1 MRKILGLFMMM
12 GLISISNTVYADKN
26 EGFPGRDEFPKIPFL
41 ELSELNKLVG
51 EVVVVDA
58 RSALEFET
66 LRIKDAINI
75 PVASKSFEEQVL
87 KLREK
92 TSKPIVFYCN
102 GRRCFKSYIATK
114 KSLEVGVSD
123 VYAYDAGIFEWATA
137 HPDKAVLLGKSPVNI
152 KSLIAKTNFKKKL
165 LNPDKFSEK
174 IADLGSSSMVLDV
187 RDKFQR
193 AGVGFYPGK
202 ERWCSLD
209 QKEKLRKYLEKA
221 ITANKTLFIYDE
233 VGKQVR
239 WLQYTLEELGVKNYY
254 FMDKGAKAYYASIS
268 TWNK

>member
-1 MRKILGLFMMM
+1 MRKILSLFLIVGLFSVS
-12 GLISISNTVYADKN
+12 SIAFADKD
-26 EGFPGRDEFPKIPFL
+26 EGFPGRKEFPKIPVL
-41 ELSELNKLVG
+41 ELSELSKLLG

-58 RSALEFET
+58 RSRLEFDT
-66 LRIKDAINI
+66 LKLKDAINI
-75 PVASKSFEEQVL
+75 PVADKTFEEQIL

-102 GRRCFKSYIATK
+102 GRTCFKSYIATK
-114 KSLEVGVSD
+114 KSMEVGVTD
-123 VYAYDAGIFEWATA
+123 VYAFDAGIFEWATA
-137 HPDKAVLLGKSPVNI
+137 HPDKAALLGRSPINV
-152 KSLIAKTNFKKKL
+152 KSLIAKTHFKNKL
-165 LNPDKFSEK
+165 LDPDKFSEK

-209 QKEKLRKYLEKA
+209 EKEKLRKFLVKA
-221 ITANKTLFIYDE
+221 KNSNKTIFIYDE

-239 WLQYTLEELGVKNYY
+239 WLQYTLEELGLKNYY
-254 FMDKGAKAYYASIS
+254 FMDKGAKAYYSSIAS
-268 TWNK
+268 WNK

>member
-1 MRKILGLFMMM
+1 MRKIINWLTILGLCCVSTIA
-12 GLISISNTVYADKN
+12 LADKS
-26 EGFPGRDEFPKIPFL
+26 EGFPGRKEFPKIPIL
-41 ELSELNKLVG
+41 ELSELNKLLG
-51 EVVVVDA
+51 EVIVVDA
-58 RSALEFET
+58 RSGLEFET
-66 LRIKDAINI
+66 LRVKDAINI
-75 PVASKSFEEQVL
+75 PVASKTFEEQVL

-123 VYAYDAGIFEWATA
+123 VYAFDAGIFEWATA
-137 HPDKAVLLGKSPVNI
+137 QPNKAVLLGKSPVNV
-152 KSLIAKTNFKKKL
+152 KSLIAKANFKKKL

-209 QKEKLRKYLEKA
+209 QKEKLKKYLEKA
-221 ITANKTLFIYDE
+221 KSSNKTLFIYDE

-239 WLQYTLEELGVKNYY
+239 WLQYTLEELGLKNYY

>member
-1 MRKILGLFMMM
+1 MRKIINWLTIIGLCCVSTIA
-12 GLISISNTVYADKN
+12 LADKS
-26 EGFPGRDEFPKIPFL
+26 EGFPGRKEFPKIPIL
-41 ELSELNKLVG
+41 ELSELNKLLG

-58 RSALEFET
+58 RSGLEFET
-66 LRIKDAINI
+66 LRVKDAINI
-75 PVASKSFEEQVL
+75 PVASKTFEEQVL

-123 VYAYDAGIFEWATA
+123 VYAFDAGIFEWATA
-137 HPDKAVLLGKSPVNI
+137 QPNKAVLLGKSPVNV
-152 KSLIAKTNFKKKL
+152 KSLIAKANFKKKL

-221 ITANKTLFIYDE
+221 KSSNKTIFIYDE

>member
-1 MRKILGLFMMM
+1 MRKMLSLFMIIGLFSVS
-12 GLISISNTVYADKN
+12 SIAFADKD
-26 EGFPGRDEFPKIPFL
+26 EGFPGRKEFPKIPVM
-41 ELSELNKLVG
+41 ELSELNKLLG
-51 EVVVVDA
+51 EVIIVDA
-58 RSALEFET
+58 RFSLEFDT
-66 LRIKDAINI
+66 LKIKDAVNI
-75 PVASKSFEEQVL
+75 PVASKTFEDQIL

-102 GRRCFKSYIATK
+102 GRRCFKSYIAVK
-114 KSLEVGVSD
+114 RSQEVGVND

-137 HPDKAVLLGKSPVNI
+137 HPEKAALLGKSPVNV

-165 LNPDKFSEK
+165 LDPDKFSEK

-193 AGVGFYPGK
+193 AGVGFSPGK

-209 QKEKLRKYLEKA
+209 EKEKLRKYLMKA
-221 ITANKTLFIYDE
+221 KTANKTIFIYDE

-239 WLQYTLEELGVKNYY
+239 WLQYTLEEMGVKNYY
-254 FMDKGAKAYYASIS
+254 FMDKGAKAYYSSIA
-268 TWNK
+268 TWNQ